1 MCRPYWQLGDHMKHL
16 ARSPK
21 EVGHAIREAR
31 KAQKLTQKDL
41 AIRSG
46 VWQETISKIENGLSG
61 TKLETIF
68 DLLSALK
75 LEIII
80 DDRSKGST
88 KSFEDIF

>member
-1 MCRPYWQLGDHMKHL
+1 MNYL

-21 EVGHAIREAR
+21 EIGHAIREAR

-61 TKLETIF
+61 TKMETIF
-68 DLLSALK
+68 DLLSALE
-75 LEIII
+75 LEVHIEG
-80 DDRSKGST
+80 RSKGST
-88 KSFEDIF
+88 SSLEDIF

>member
-1 MCRPYWQLGDHMKHL
+1 MKYL

-31 KAQKLTQKDL
+31 KARKLTQKDL

-68 DLLSALK
+68 DILSALE
-75 LEIII
+75 LEVTI
-80 DDRSKGST
+80 DNRSKGSST
-88 KSFEDIF
+88 SLEDIF

>member
-1 MCRPYWQLGDHMKHL
+1 MKYL

-41 AIRSG
+41 AVRSG

-61 TKLETIF
+61 TKMETIF
-68 DLLSALK
+68 DLLSALE
-75 LEIII
+75 LEVHIA
-80 DDRSKGST
+80 DRSKGSV
-88 KSFEDIF
+88 KALEDIF

>member
-1 MCRPYWQLGDHMKHL
+1 MKYL
-16 ARSPK
+16 ARSPQ

-31 KAQKLTQKDL
+31 KAKKLTQKEL

-68 DLLSALK
+68 DLLSALE
-75 LEIII
+75 LEVTI
-80 DDRSKGST
+80 DDRSKGS
-88 KSFEDIF
+88 SASLEDIF

>member
-1 MCRPYWQLGDHMKHL
+1 MKYL
-16 ARSPK
+16 ARSPQ

-68 DLLSALK
+68 DILSALE
-75 LEIII
+75 LEVTL

-88 KSFEDIF
+88 SSLEDIF

>member
-1 MCRPYWQLGDHMKHL
+1 MKYL
-16 ARSPK
+16 ARSPQ

-31 KAQKLTQKDL
+31 KAKKLTQKDL

-68 DLLSALK
+68 DILSALE
-75 LEIII
+75 LEVTI
-80 DDRSKGST
+80 DDRSKGS
-88 KSFEDIF
+88 SASLEDIF

>member
-1 MCRPYWQLGDHMKHL
+1 MKYL

-31 KAQKLTQKDL
+31 KAQKLTQKEL

-46 VWQETISKIENGLSG
+46 VWQETISKIETGLSG

-68 DLLSALK
+68 DILSALE
-75 LEIII
+75 LEVTI

-88 KSFEDIF
+88 SSLEDIF

>member
-1 MCRPYWQLGDHMKHL
+1 MKYL
-16 ARSPK
+16 ARSPR

-31 KAQKLTQKDL
+31 KAQKLTQKEL

-68 DLLSALK
+68 DLLSALE
-75 LEIII
+75 LEVTI
-80 DDRSKGST
+80 DDRSKGSST
-88 KSFEDIF
+88 SLEDIF